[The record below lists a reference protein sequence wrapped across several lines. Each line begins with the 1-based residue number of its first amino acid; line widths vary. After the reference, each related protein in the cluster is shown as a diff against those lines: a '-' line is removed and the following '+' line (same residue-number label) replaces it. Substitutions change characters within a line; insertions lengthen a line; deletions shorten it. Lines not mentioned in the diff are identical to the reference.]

1 MCPVVRKYN
10 PLGPGHYLLGGCAW
24 FVVIGSLRS
33 NPLRRL
39 CVYQLSPHAAVVLG
53 MKGKQRYDLSVGH
66 RLLVVLALIGMCA
79 CSSSNVATLRSGQ
92 SAPGHNAEPSAT
104 TAADLARQILRD
116 AHAAGFIDVTEVS
129 SGRQIAYVGLTT
141 TGEDDPSLGPE
152 ALVPPL
158 SVIKVFVAAEWLDR
172 GFANVVVE
180 CAPSGGHAQRRMRVD
195 EMLISGCDSAGA
207 RMATILRHKLGAE
220 TVVRDLQ
227 RFGLGHL
234 ALRSDAS
241 DADWEAVLTLGERNV
256 PVTAREVSAFLRD
269 IARDGATVMSPDT
282 ARRLRNALDD
292 VVGRGTAASIKDEL
306 AGTGWR
312 IGGKTGTGPGDCG
325 DRCDGWFAS
334 LASDSRGARY
344 VILAYVRGKGL
355 GSGVAAHAAA
365 MIARHLAGEARGA
378 ADQREYAP

>member
-1 MCPVVRKYN
+1 MR
-10 PLGPGHYLLGGCAW
+10 
-24 FVVIGSLRS
+24 
-33 NPLRRL
+33 
-39 CVYQLSPHAAVVLG
+39 
-53 MKGKQRYDLSVGH
+53 H
-66 RLLVVLALIGMCA
+66 RLVVVLALTGMGA
-79 CSSSNVATLRSGQ
+79 CSSSNVATLRSSQ
-92 SAPGHNAEPSAT
+92 TAPGHNAGPSAT

-129 SGRQIAYVGLTT
+129 SGRQIAYVGLTI
-141 TGEDDPSLGPE
+141 TGEDDPSLTPE
-152 ALVPPL
+152 TLVPPL
-158 SVIKVFVAAEWLDR
+158 SVIKLFVAAEWLER

-207 RMATILRHKLGAE
+207 RMATILRQKLGAE

-241 DADWEAVLTLGERNV
+241 DAGWEAVLTLGERNV

-269 IARDGATVMSPDT
+269 IARDGATVMSADT

-292 VVGRGTAASIKDEL
+292 VVGRGTATSIKDEL

-334 LASDSRGARY
+334 LASNRQQACY

-365 MIARHLAGEARGA
+365 MIARHLAEEAPRA
-378 ADQREYAP
+378 AD

>member
-1 MCPVVRKYN
+1 MGAC
-10 PLGPGHYLLGGCAW
+10 
-24 FVVIGSLRS
+24 GSS
-33 NPLRRL
+33 
-39 CVYQLSPHAAVVLG
+39 H
-53 MKGKQRYDLSVGH
+53 
-66 RLLVVLALIGMCA
+66 
-79 CSSSNVATLRSGQ
+79 VATLRSSQ
-92 SAPGHNAEPSAT
+92 TAPGHNAGPSAT

-129 SGRQIAYVGLTT
+129 SGHQIACVGLTT

-158 SVIKVFVAAEWLDR
+158 SVIKLLVAAEWLER
-172 GFANVVVE
+172 GFSNVVVE

-207 RMATILRHKLGAE
+207 RMATILRQKLGAE

-256 PVTAREVSAFLRD
+256 PVTAREVSGFRRD
-269 IARDGATVMSPDT
+269 IARDGGTLMSADT
-282 ARRLRNALDD
+282 ARRLQKALDD
-292 VVGRGTAASIKDEL
+292 VVGRGTAMSIKNEL

-312 IGGKTGTGPGDCG
+312 IGGKTGTGPGECG

-334 LASDSRGARY
+334 LASDRQRARY
-344 VILAYVRGKGL
+344 IILAFVRGKGL

-365 MIARHLAGEARGA
+365 TIARRLAGEATAGSG
-378 ADQREYAP
+378 PG